1 MKIMN
6 KSAESKWAVRVSFLL
21 VSSLLFISNGWAQY
35 PTKPINLLIGWGA
48 GGATDVTLRTLSEA
62 AGKILGQPIVVLNK
76 PGGGSA
82 VALALLKN
90 EKPDGY
96 TIGNIS
102 AAGILSQYMRK
113 VPYDVL
119 TDFTPIIRYGDY
131 TYGVVVRTES
141 PWKTFPELVEYAKA
155 NPGKIKFSTSG
166 AGSFHHLVMEALAHQ
181 EGIKWTHIPYK
192 GGHEATTAILGG
204 HVDVEACSSEWKP
217 YVESGRLRLLAT
229 YNPNRLPRFPDAPTW
244 AELGYKIAATGMV
257 GVIGPKGLPRPVV
270 DKLHGAY
277 KQALDDPAF
286 KKAMDALDMPIVY
299 RDPEGL
305 GKDLKELGDKW
316 GKLIVDFGIR
326 E

>member
-1 MKIMN
+1 MN
-6 KSAESKWAVRVSFLL
+6 TRAESKWAVGILSLL
-21 VSSLLFISNGWAQY
+21 VFSLLFISNGWAQY

-48 GGATDVTLRTLSEA
+48 GGATDITLRTLSEA
-62 AGKILGQPIVVLNK
+62 AGKILGQPIVLLNK

-113 VPYDVL
+113 VPYDAL

-131 TYGVVVRTES
+131 TYGVVVRAES
-141 PWKTFPELVEYAKA
+141 PWKTFQELVEYAKA

-166 AGSFHHLVMEALAHQ
+166 AGTFHHLVMEALARQ

-217 YVESGRLRLLAT
+217 YVESGKLRLLST
-229 YNPNRLPRFPDAPTW
+229 YNPNRLPKFPEAPTW
-244 AELGYKIAATGMV
+244 VELGYKIAASGGI
-257 GVIGPKGLPRPVV
+257 GVIGPKGLPRPIV

-277 KQALDDPAF
+277 KQALDDPTF
-286 KKAMDALDMPIVY
+286 KKSMENYDMPIVY

-305 GKDLKELGDKW
+305 GKDIKELGDKW
-316 GKLIVDFGIR
+316 GKLIIDFGIK

>member
-1 MKIMN
+1 MN
-6 KSAESKWAVRVSFLL
+6 KSAKSKWAIRISPLL
-21 VSSLLFISNGWAQY
+21 VFSLLFISNGWAQY

-48 GGATDVTLRTLSEA
+48 GGATDITLRTLSEA
-62 AGKILGQPIVVLNK
+62 AGKILGQPIVLLNK

-113 VPYDVL
+113 VPYDAL

-131 TYGVVVRTES
+131 TYGVVVRAES
-141 PWKTFPELVEYAKA
+141 PWKTFQELVDYAKA
-155 NPGKIKFSTSG
+155 NPGKIKYSTSG
-166 AGSFHHLVMEALAHQ
+166 AGTFHHLVMEALARQ

-217 YVESGRLRLLAT
+217 YVESGKLRLLST
-229 YNPNRLPRFPDAPTW
+229 YNPNRLPKFPEAPTW
-244 AELGYKIAATGMV
+244 VELGYKIAASGGI
-257 GVIGPKGLPRPVV
+257 GVIGPKGLPRPIV

-277 KQALDDPAF
+277 KQALDDPTF
-286 KKAMDALDMPIVY
+286 KKSMENYDMPIVY

-305 GKDLKELGDKW
+305 GKDIKELGDKW
-316 GKLIVDFGIR
+316 GKLIVDFGIK

>member
-1 MKIMN
+1 MN
-6 KSAESKWAVRVSFLL
+6 KSAESKWAVRISSLL
-21 VSSLLFISNGWAQY
+21 VFSLLFISNGWAQY

-48 GGATDVTLRTLSEA
+48 GGATDITLRTLSEA
-62 AGKILGQPIVVLNK
+62 AGKILGQPIVLLNK

-113 VPYDVL
+113 VPYDAL

-131 TYGVVVRTES
+131 TYGVVVRSES
-141 PWKTFPELVEYAKA
+141 PWKTFQELVEYAKA

-166 AGSFHHLVMEALAHQ
+166 AGTFHHLVMEALARQ

-217 YVESGRLRLLAT
+217 YVESGKLRLLST
-229 YNPNRLPRFPDAPTW
+229 YNPNRLPKFPEAPTW
-244 AELGYKIAATGMV
+244 VELGYKIAASGGI
-257 GVIGPKGLPRPVV
+257 GVIGPKGLPRPIV

-277 KQALDDPAF
+277 KQALDDPTF
-286 KKAMDALDMPIVY
+286 KKSMENYDMPIVY

-305 GKDLKELGDKW
+305 GKDIKELGDKW
-316 GKLIVDFGIR
+316 GKLIIDFGIK

>member
-1 MKIMN
+1 MN
-6 KSAESKWAVRVSFLL
+6 KNAESKWAVRISSLL
-21 VSSLLFISNGWAQY
+21 VVSLLFISSAWAQY

-48 GGATDVTLRTLSEA
+48 GGATDITLRTLSEA
-62 AGKILGQPIVVLNK
+62 AGKILGQPIVLLNK

-113 VPYDVL
+113 VPYDAL

-131 TYGVVVRTES
+131 TYGVVVRAES
-141 PWKTFPELVEYAKA
+141 PWKTFQELVEYAKA

-166 AGSFHHLVMEALAHQ
+166 AGTFHHLVMEALARQ

-217 YVESGRLRLLAT
+217 YVESGKLRLLST
-229 YNPNRLPRFPDAPTW
+229 YNPNRLPKFPEAPTW
-244 AELGYKIAATGMV
+244 VELGYKIAASGGI
-257 GVIGPKGLPRPVV
+257 GVIGPQGLPRPIV

-277 KQALDDPAF
+277 KQALDDPTF
-286 KKAMDALDMPIVY
+286 KKSMENYDMPIVY

-305 GKDLKELGDKW
+305 GKDIKELGDKW
-316 GKLIVDFGIR
+316 GKLIVDFGIK